1 MAGGNAKL
9 QERVTRLEALIVT
22 TDDGEDLVDLVTQIY
37 GVNAELALVSKS
49 LNEKFG
55 MLEAEYAA
63 KHEIA
68 EMEMEVIRKE
78 KEDLCGEVLLLRRG
92 LQGTINPIRMKVPK
106 PKAYNGVRSAKELE
120 NFLWDVENYFKEAK
134 VPNSEKVSVTTM
146 YLSDAAKVW
155 WRTRV
160 AEVESANLPQIE
172 TWEML
177 KKELKTQFL
186 PSNSSWVA
194 RDGLRQLKQSST
206 VRVYIKEFLCLMLNI
221 GNMVE
226 EDKLY
231 YFMSGLKGWAH
242 RELRRQNVQTLNFA
256 IVAADKLADFD
267 EGDDPRDTLHFKQK
281 DKGKEWKKNGKGHA
295 AEKEDEGGK
304 TRQGEFSFPKQKG
317 KFGGCFSCGGPH
329 LKRDCPVQVKVNAL
343 IAAELERER
352 NNEAKTSNVNSL
364 ALVEDEDDGQKMG
377 FVWDPNRF
385 R

>member
-134 VPNSEKVSVTTM
+134 VPNS
-146 YLSDAAKVW
+146 
-155 WRTRV
+155 
-160 AEVESANLPQIE
+160 
-172 TWEML
+172 
-177 KKELKTQFL
+177 
-186 PSNSSWVA
+186 
-194 RDGLRQLKQSST
+194 
-206 VRVYIKEFLCLMLNI
+206 
-221 GNMVE
+221 
-226 EDKLY
+226 
-231 YFMSGLKGWAH
+231 
-242 RELRRQNVQTLNFA
+242 
-256 IVAADKLADFD
+256 
-267 EGDDPRDTLHFKQK
+267 
-281 DKGKEWKKNGKGHA
+281 
-295 AEKEDEGGK
+295 
-304 TRQGEFSFPKQKG
+304 
-317 KFGGCFSCGGPH
+317 
-329 LKRDCPVQVKVNAL
+329 
-343 IAAELERER
+343 
-352 NNEAKTSNVNSL
+352 
-364 ALVEDEDDGQKMG
+364 
-377 FVWDPNRF
+377 
-385 R
+385 